1 MDLTVVPFNIVFYN
15 QAPDECS
22 LQLSKAL
29 KQVVDMTGALLDR
42 PIKLEPYMS
51 QNFMGF
57 FVAED
62 DANYLKRLALQYV
75 KEVSN
80 SSRPLL
86 LIAILLL
93 VAVFSCSCTLFW
105 VSIRTIYLV
114 NFGMAWLMVLF
125 SSYLIACIH

>member
-1 MDLTVVPFNIVFYN
+1 MVL

-22 LQLSKAL
+22 LQLSKSL

-42 PIKLEPYMS
+42 PIKLELYVS

-80 SSRPLL
+80 SSKWLRRVTIHLLCFWFGYTFYSWLGERGL
-86 LIAILLL
+86 LI
-93 VAVFSCSCTLFW
+93 S
-105 VSIRTIYLV
+105 
-114 NFGMAWLMVLF
+114 N
-125 SSYLIACIH
+125 

>member
-1 MDLTVVPFNIVFYN
+1 MVIFFILKCKNICVFF

-42 PIKLEPYMS
+42 PIKLELYMS

-80 SSRPLL
+80 SSM
-86 LIAILLL
+86 
-93 VAVFSCSCTLFW
+93 FSLSGL
-105 VSIRTIYLV
+105 
-114 NFGMAWLMVLF
+114 
-125 SSYLIACIH
+125 H

>member
-1 MDLTVVPFNIVFYN
+1 
-15 QAPDECS
+15 
-22 LQLSKAL
+22 
-29 KQVVDMTGALLDR
+29 MTGALLDR

-80 SSRPLL
+80 SSMPAV
-86 LIAILLL
+86 AI
-93 VAVFSCSCTLFW
+93 SSCTFICLYL
-105 VSIRTIYLV
+105 STIYIH
-114 NFGMAWLMVLF
+114 MWL
-125 SSYLIACIH
+125 SG

>member
-1 MDLTVVPFNIVFYN
+1 
-15 QAPDECS
+15 
-22 LQLSKAL
+22 
-29 KQVVDMTGALLDR
+29 MTGALLDR

-80 SSRPLL
+80 SSRPLP

-93 VAVFSCSCTLFW
+93 VAVSSCSCTLFW
-105 VSIRTIYLV
+105 VSFRTIYLV
-114 NFGMAWLMVLF
+114 YFGMAWLTVLF
-125 SSYLIACIH
+125 SSYLYACTH

>member
-1 MDLTVVPFNIVFYN
+1 
-15 QAPDECS
+15 
-22 LQLSKAL
+22 
-29 KQVVDMTGALLDR
+29 MTGALLDR

-80 SSRPLL
+80 SSMLGPHCTSC
-86 LIAILLL
+86 L
-93 VAVFSCSCTLFW
+93 VAVALFLLLWFCT
-105 VSIRTIYLV
+105 I
-114 NFGMAWLMVLF
+114 
-125 SSYLIACIH
+125 

>member
-1 MDLTVVPFNIVFYN
+1 MPFFNNDYIYL

-42 PIKLEPYMS
+42 PIKLELYMS

-80 SSRPLL
+80 SS
-86 LIAILLL
+86 
-93 VAVFSCSCTLFW
+93 
-105 VSIRTIYLV
+105 
-114 NFGMAWLMVLF
+114 MF
-125 SSYLIACIH
+125 SSLSFP

>member
-1 MDLTVVPFNIVFYN
+1 MEFRKFLINIFYLYYK
-15 QAPDECS
+15 APDECS

-42 PIKLEPYMS
+42 PIKLELYVS

-80 SSRPLL
+80 SSTSLFLL
-86 LIAILLL
+86 WLY
-93 VAVFSCSCTLFW
+93 
-105 VSIRTIYLV
+105 VSFDCADI
-114 NFGMAWLMVLF
+114 F
-125 SSYLIACIH
+125 